1 MGSVY
6 FATQAPLT
14 RPVALKVLHGVRNSQ
29 GESEESFRRRFLLEA
44 SILSKLQHPNIVV
57 LFEYGQIANLP
68 GEHYFMAMEYLRG
81 ETLARRFK
89 IVGRLGTA
97 ESLRLARQIGRGLR
111 EAHRSGFIHRDLKP
125 SNIMLVPD
133 DEKNDVVKL
142 VDFGIGKVVPTLAD
156 PPREADATQTGLV
169 LGSPRY
175 MSPEQIRSEPVEPRT
190 DLYALGVILFEALTG
205 RVPFP
210 GDTSFDI
217 MASHCLQTPPELS
230 DICPGERFPPALC
243 RLVAS
248 LLQKQASQ
256 RLTAEQFLGEL
267 SAVEQE
273 MFGYRTSVGTF
284 PGALRDSLLP
294 PAPSTIPPPAS
305 LPAAGLLWAERPP
318 PPGPDENTTLGSARW
333 ATPGSRKAFII
344 AAALGIGL
352 CLMLGRYVAIRPEEP
367 VRPAQGAS
375 APPPVLPATGSS
387 AVVATPQAR
396 NGPAPSGAFVLSVES
411 LPAGA
416 SVLEDGKVMGATPLD
431 LRVDRAT
438 VANAPRKFVLQ
449 LPGYVPTAFEQGDS
463 EADVNRLVTLAPLFR
478 GRGVPPTHLTS
489 LPAPD
494 ESNRPKRDETS
505 GLDIR
510 LRR

>member
-217 MASHCLQTPPELS
+217 MASHCLQIPPELS
-230 DICPGERFPPALC
+230 DICPGERFPPGLC

-256 RLTAEQFLGEL
+256 RLTAEQFLAEL

-273 MFGYRTSVGTF
+273 MFGHRTSVGTF
-284 PGALRDSLLP
+284 PGAIRDSLLP
-294 PAPSTIPPPAS
+294 PASTTLPPAS
-305 LPAAGLLWAERPP
+305 VPPPGVLWAERPP
-318 PPGPDENTTLGSARW
+318 APAPDENTTLGSARW
-333 ATPGSRKAFII
+333 STPGSRRAFVI

-352 CLMLGRYVAIRPEEP
+352 CLILGRYVAIRPDEP
-367 VRPAQGAS
+367 VRSSQVAS
-375 APPPVLPATGSS
+375 VGPPVAPTASS
-387 AVVATPQAR
+387 AVAVATPQGR
-396 NGPAPSGAFVLSVES
+396 NGPVPSGAFVLSVES
-411 LPAGA
+411 LPTGA
-416 SVLEDGKVMGATPLD
+416 SVLEDGRLMGATPMD
-431 LRVDRAT
+431 LRVDRAS
-438 VANAPRKFVLQ
+438 VATAPRKFVVQ
-449 LPGYVPTAFEQGDS
+449 LPGYVPTAIEQGDS
-463 EADVNRLVTLAPLFR
+463 EAAVSRLVTLAPIFR

-489 LPAPD
+489 LLPPD